1 LKIKAKIVSCHTAE
15 SKPVKQEVNRTVIL
29 PHLVFPGL
37 AHLQVG
43 KRIGVVTAKEFYG
56 AFVPDVVAKVVVGVD
71 GLSSIV

>member
-1 LKIKAKIVSCHTAE
+1 M
-15 SKPVKQEVNRTVIL
+15 IL

-56 AFVPDVVAKVVVGVD
+56 AFVPNVVAEVVIGVD
-71 GLSSIV
+71 SLSSII